1 MFFKMR
7 DYSIQTYREVIK
19 RNGRMVCVTSIVI
32 FLVIS
37 ILLVLKEK
45 AFSVMIIIYS
55 FIGFIGSTLFIL
67 LLLYLR
73 LIIKKS

>member
-1 MFFKMR
+1 M
-7 DYSIQTYREVIK
+7 
-19 RNGRMVCVTSIVI
+19 TSIVI
-32 FLVIS
+32 CLAIG

-45 AFSVMIIIYS
+45 AFSAMIIVYS
-55 FIGFIGSTLFIL
+55 FIGFMSSALFIL

>member
-45 AFSVMIIIYS
+45 AFSVMIIVYS